1 MACPHNGKAPLP
13 ESVYNIYPILYTIL
27 YTIYTYVNIK
37 MIPNYLI
44 SSV

>member
-13 ESVYNIYPILYTIL
+13 ESVYNIYPILYTI
-27 YTIYTYVNIK
+27 YTYVNIK

-44 SSV
+44 LSV